1 MIAKL
6 LKFMQIDDATK
17 ASAATLSA
25 LLAPRID
32 GIIDQFYNKVQDF
45 DISPH
50 VTSQTVVALK
60 VRQKQHWIELFRS
73 QFEEDYLRNVRRIA
87 MRHRDIELS
96 PMWYVA
102 GYMTLKL
109 SFIEVI
115 LRSAHPT
122 EIKGQLVKTL
132 DKYIAIDM
140 ALALSVYDTVV
151 LD

>member
-6 LKFMQIDDATK
+6 LKFMQVDAAAK
-17 ASAATLSA
+17 ASAATLST
-25 LLAPRID
+25 LLTPRID
-32 GIIDQFYNKVQDF
+32 DIIDQFYDKIRAL
-45 DISPH
+45 DISPN
-50 VTSQTVVALK
+50 VSIQTVATLK
-60 VRQKQHWIELFRS
+60 TRQKEHWIELFRS

-87 MRHRDIELS
+87 MRHRDVELS

-115 LRSAHPT
+115 LKSTHPI
-122 EIKGQLVKTL
+122 EIKGQLIKTL

-140 ALALSVYDTVV
+140 ALALSVYDTVI